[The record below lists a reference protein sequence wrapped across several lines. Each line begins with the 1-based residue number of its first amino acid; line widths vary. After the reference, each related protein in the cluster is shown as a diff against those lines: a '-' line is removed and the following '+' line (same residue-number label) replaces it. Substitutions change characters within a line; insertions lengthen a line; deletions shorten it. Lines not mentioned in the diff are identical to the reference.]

1 MTKYIRI
8 RNTSDNQMIVPR
20 IALEK
25 LGLSTKRDSAET
37 IGRFG
42 SGIKYAPI
50 AALRKNWEWW
60 FVGQDNNGPYY
71 MQYVVRDE
79 DGIDCVWYD
88 YGTELKPSSFTLGA
102 GELSWTDPFQIIRE
116 PIANAMDGV
125 KEFGGEWSIDFVDE
139 IGNADEYTFD
149 VYITGS
155 PELVDIINN
164 IDLYFSSNRKA
175 LFKVGG
181 TSLLSKETSD
191 LRVFSQNVLIAHKEN
206 MPSIFDYE
214 FDIVDLN
221 EERTLK
227 SEWDMCWKIGRVIS
241 SLSDDDLIYK
251 IIEKSCSASTEYFE
265 FNPSVATHYRSSE
278 FNSNWSVVFKDI
290 YGDNSVIY
298 PNTAMANSI
307 SNSLRLRGQKGV
319 LIPYEGAYDLLASAG
334 IPNYMESLGE
344 EYQYEVDE
352 NISQFPELTKA
363 IAFAK
368 AFLPE
373 SSDYFDNCGVLIGE
387 AALQCKG
394 LTVNRDNKDRC
405 RILVSKEHLD
415 SGSIADIVATLI
427 HEYDHASTGIGDGY
441 SEEGKKFRDLAD
453 RHIGKMIVKNYKAN
467 PFFIEDGVV
476 CFRVSDIVMIGSNLV
491 ATTEHIRMLDS
502 FLIKVGDFML
512 KASGSSIEENFGHE
526 HHPHF
531 CQDATV
537 VSYPTFIN
545 VERIE
550 IV

>member
-149 VYITGS
+149 VYITSS
-155 PELVDIINN
+155 PELVDIIHN

-241 SLSDDDLIYK
+241 SLSDDDLIYNVINLK
-251 IIEKSCSASTEYFE
+251 REGGSTQSAADVASQAKYLKRYLERSNLLNSTDADVATAALFLLAKFKDAFKLASCIIACCSALKFSKVTVCINLLF
-265 FNPSVATHYRSSE
+265 
-278 FNSNWSVVFKDI
+278 
-290 YGDNSVIY
+290 
-298 PNTAMANSI
+298 AN
-307 SNSLRLRGQKGV
+307 
-319 LIPYEGAYDLLASAG
+319 A
-334 IPNYMESLGE
+334 
-344 EYQYEVDE
+344 
-352 NISQFPELTKA
+352 
-363 IAFAK
+363 
-368 AFLPE
+368 
-373 SSDYFDNCGVLIGE
+373 
-387 AALQCKG
+387 
-394 LTVNRDNKDRC
+394 
-405 RILVSKEHLD
+405 
-415 SGSIADIVATLI
+415 
-427 HEYDHASTGIGDGY
+427 
-441 SEEGKKFRDLAD
+441 
-453 RHIGKMIVKNYKAN
+453 
-467 PFFIEDGVV
+467 V
-476 CFRVSDIVMIGSNLV
+476 C
-491 ATTEHIRMLDS
+491 
-502 FLIKVGDFML
+502 
-512 KASGSSIEENFGHE
+512 
-526 HHPHF
+526 
-531 CQDATV
+531 C
-537 VSYPTFIN
+537 
-545 VERIE
+545 
-550 IV
+550 